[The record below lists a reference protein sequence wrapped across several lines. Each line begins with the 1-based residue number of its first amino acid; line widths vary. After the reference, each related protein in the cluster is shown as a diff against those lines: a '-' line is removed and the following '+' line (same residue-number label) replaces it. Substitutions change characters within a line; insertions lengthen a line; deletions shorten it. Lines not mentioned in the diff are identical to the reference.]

1 MKRFIVR
8 IPEKR
13 EEVVYVEWE
22 IETDNEKAIHEL
34 IADESFYDMAE
45 YLDTTESRYGFE
57 VIERYEDQLEIEEIE
72 DEKVQCNR
80 TSNYS
85 I

>member
-22 IETDNEKAIHEL
+22 IETDNEKAIQEL
-34 IADESFYDMAE
+34 IEDESFYDMAE
-45 YLDTTESRYGFE
+45 YLDTKESRYGFE

-72 DEKVQCNR
+72 DEKV
-80 TSNYS
+80 
-85 I
+85 

>member
-22 IETDNEKAIHEL
+22 IETDSEEAIQEL
-34 IADESFYDMAE
+34 IEDESFYDMAE
-45 YLDTTESRYGFE
+45 YLDTKESRYGFE

-72 DEKVQCNR
+72 DEKV
-80 TSNYS
+80 
-85 I
+85 

>member
-22 IETDNEKAIHEL
+22 IETDSEKAIQEL
-34 IADESFYDMAE
+34 IEDESFYDMAE
-45 YLDTTESRYGFE
+45 YLDTEESRYGFE
-57 VIERYEDQLEIEEIE
+57 VIERYEDQLEIEEIR
-72 DEKVQCNR
+72 DEKV
-80 TSNYS
+80 
-85 I
+85 

>member
-22 IETDNEKAIHEL
+22 IETNNEKSVQEL
-34 IADESFYDMAE
+34 IEDESFYDMAE
-45 YLDTTESRYGFE
+45 YLDTKESRYGFE

-72 DEKVQCNR
+72 DEKV
-80 TSNYS
+80 
-85 I
+85 